1 MNFLRPVTGR
11 VYFSPVE
18 NVGTLLAAHSTLYA
32 LPFNVAANM
41 IPDQIGINVTTAG
54 AGANCEV
61 RLGIYEDNRG
71 RPGALIV
78 DAGTI
83 TGLDSTGGK
92 TASLVTPHPLMLFAN
107 QNYWLA
113 ALFRQAATTQPTVA
127 AATAAAQ
134 SDIASSYGV
143 ADMASLPSAA
153 AGIPNGYAIGAQTFG
168 PLLATFPAGNLSLN
182 AAIPLVG
189 LRAA

>member
-11 VYFSPVE
+11 VYFPPVE
-18 NVGTLLAAHSTLYA
+18 NPGTLLTAHSTLYA
-32 LPFNVAANM
+32 LPFTIAANL
-41 IPDQIGINVTTAG
+41 IPDQIGVNVTTAG
-54 AGANCEV
+54 AGANCEA

-71 RPGALIV
+71 RPGALV
-78 DAGTI
+78 FDSGVI

-92 TASLVTPHPLMLFAN
+92 TAAITLPHPLMLFAN
-107 QNYWLA
+107 QPYWLA

-127 AATAAAQ
+127 AAAAAAQ
-134 SDIASSYGV
+134 SDVASSFGV
-143 ADMASLPSAA
+143 ADMAGLPSAA
-153 AGIPNGYAIGAQTFG
+153 AGVVNGYALGSQTWTAL
-168 PLLATFPAGNLSLN
+168 PTTFPAGAVSLN